1 MIALAQEISHTGN
14 LKTII
19 VSERKKR
26 MEKKLLDASRPNA
39 PGHGDDDSVCGGG
52 RTVMVCNGGRWMRP
66 GLETFGVV
74 VARSFI

>member
-1 MIALAQEISHTGN
+1 M
-14 LKTII
+14 K
-19 VSERKKR
+19 ERK
-26 MEKKLLDASRPNA
+26 ELLDASRPNA